1 MLTEDEAKKLI
12 GGHIYFHR
20 KKSDPSFYGG
30 SIRSFRIK
38 QEEPHM
44 GSIIFEFEY
53 REACR
58 GIKVDKLGWSQ
69 ERKIV

>member
-1 MLTEDEAKKLI
+1 
-12 GGHIYFHR
+12 
-20 KKSDPSFYGG
+20 
-30 SIRSFRIK
+30 
-38 QEEPHM
+38 M